1 MRSISQISGSQDE
14 LYRKLG
20 ENTKSTTRVAE
31 PGIIQS
37 FDPVEQTVTVQ
48 LTIREQLTNED
59 GSKQWVNLPLLL
71 DVPIVIPR
79 GGGYMLTM
87 PVTKGDE
94 CLVIFGDM
102 CIDAWWSL
110 GGIQNQIEKRRHDL
124 SDGFAIIGIWSQP
137 NVIPNYSTTSTQL
150 RSLDGT
156 SSISLNKS
164 EIDIT
169 APIVKINGVNFS
181 EHTHVAP
188 DGGGDTSAP
197 S

>member
-1 MRSISQISGSQDE
+1 MRNISQLSGSQDE
-14 LYRKLG
+14 LYRKIG
-20 ENTKSTTRVAE
+20 ENIKSTTRVAE
-31 PGIIQS
+31 PGIIQA

-59 GSKQWVNLPLLL
+59 GTKQWVTLPLLL

-79 GGGYMLTM
+79 AGGYLLTM

-102 CIDAWWSL
+102 CMDAWFTL

-124 SDGFAIIGIWSQP
+124 SDGFAILGVYSQP

-156 SSISLNKS
+156 SCISLNKN

-169 APIVKINGVNFS
+169 SPIVKINGVNFS
-181 EHTHVAP
+181 DHTHVAP
-188 DGGGDTSAP
+188 GYGGKTTTP